1 MKKIRTKFL
10 PLLLALVTILSL
22 LPTSA
27 FAASKTGSGI
37 QITQNQAYWSTRLLA
52 NGTPY
57 SYRPPLADGK
67 LVYCMDSGL
76 GYHYAT
82 KSFLDSFTWTSGSGA
97 DADAVLQSAITNS
110 GLSEMDAMTIE
121 NVKWMMTYLN
131 DCKASNVGQLFMAVQ
146 TYVWENQSYKGEPG
160 GDGDAGGYAN
170 ADTYELYL
178 SLIDDLLAK
187 KAAED
192 AEFLKQI
199 EAYKAQGIE
208 ASIVEDASAK
218 WAVFAISSNR
228 KNQSFFNYYGPR
240 KLSVGEAKPD
250 QPEQP
255 TGGTGKITLKKT
267 AAGTLKG
274 LPGARYSIYFNGQI
288 VGSDVTGESGEL
300 HIEDAATGLWTFVE
314 TAAPSGYCLDPTPK
328 SVYVDVSEGDREYT
342 VAAVNYAMPSMIIY
356 KEDAQTSAPV
366 PGTVLS
372 VKSVTGAY
380 STSVK
385 IGESGSATLEG
396 LEPGVYVVSEESVP
410 EPYILSNTEQTVAL
424 RPGKTTEVHFQDY
437 KKPGLEILKKNIA
450 NMDPIPDMT
459 YKVEQIDGSF
469 ETTVTTDLR
478 GRAFLADLPV
488 GSYRISEVGGPSNV
502 ILSEIPQVIY
512 LEAGCTRTV
521 TFFNAIKPTL
531 TVLKQNSVTSDPL
544 PGAKLH
550 IYYASDNT
558 STGEMHD
565 LGVFY
570 SNEEGK
576 VILTDA
582 ERGWYKIVEESC
594 PQGFGFLDGEAVQ
607 EFYLEENTSK
617 TVIIR
622 NVPLSALVG
631 FKYDTKTGKGIP
643 GCRFE
648 LRYLSGNTS
657 GTGGTVIGTYV
668 TGPNGAFTVTG
679 LKKGTYICEEVSSD
693 GNHIIDSEPQTVW
706 ISGEDQDV
714 VIIRFGNSPFGSL
727 LITKLSDDNK
737 RSPIP
742 NTDFLLTY
750 SDGTFVGNDNGI
762 YTTNAAGEILVDGL
776 EPGVTIIVR
785 EVRAAAGFLL
795 DESPQHIQIKSGE
808 TVHLQFLNKP
818 LGNLIIKKNS
828 SAPTQE
834 AVPGAEFEITYA
846 DGSYVDA
853 AGGTISSN
861 GRYVT
866 DEHGEI
872 RISGIVGTV
881 VVTEI
886 KSGPGYQL
894 DEANRTQT
902 VTINPGDTQT
912 LQFYNTP
919 ISKVEFIKVDE
930 NDRSVRIPDTTIE
943 VRRLDGALVT
953 TLVTSESGQAFA
965 QLEDGSYYAVETVA
979 NPKYQLDS
987 ITGYGYATTVGSCWL
1002 APLVEA
1008 GEGVNMSF
1016 LVKRQSKEKI
1026 LSKIAQTTMVNR
1038 SRMRDV
1044 GDTRQ
1049 DYEELD
1055 SAINSGLYLKDVMNR
1070 QGEDFYYM
1078 HTLIEV
1084 TAPDP
1089 ETLEQRAT
1097 EVEKLC
1103 VSVDMIARRCDYKNE
1118 QAFLSSLPIL
1128 ALDPDIERKARRNA
1142 LTSGVAAAFPFASY
1156 ELSDH
1161 NGIFLGLNLYNRS
1174 PVFLDPYD
1182 DYKYTNGN
1190 WWIGGST
1197 GAGKTVTLQCLGGRL
1212 RQQGKRVIIIA
1223 PKKGHE
1229 FRPLCEKLGGLYLRM
1244 SPSSKDCPNLMAIRR
1259 KSLDSYAKLKNI
1271 AARDDSVLADKISQL
1286 IIWFALKKKDLSEED
1301 KSRLD
1306 SSLVEVYGRYGI
1318 TFDNS
1323 SIVDENGDFRTM
1335 PIISDWYDV
1344 LSQNP
1349 DTRYLSVVLSR
1360 YVTGSAAAMASR
1372 NSIDLDNKYIVL
1384 DLSGM
1389 PDDMIADG
1397 TFWATSIAYDLIMSC
1412 ESDLSALLADEL
1424 WSLVGATANPQ
1435 AAGFV
1440 LEMVKTIRGLG
1451 GIAVTSTQGMQDL
1464 FGLDGGSYGKGILDA
1479 SRIKL
1484 VMQMEEQEARL
1495 IQDKLN
1501 LSEDEVRQITRF
1513 RRGEGLLCIG
1523 YNHVPVAFH
1532 TTPKEYEA
1540 ITTSPTDL
1548 RRGRSEYG
1556 DE

>member
-1 MKKIRTKFL
+1 MQVKKKSRNAATKKIQKAPPKEKRTKKERTEQ
-10 PLLLALVTILSL
+10 PLLKRAI
-22 LPTSA
+22 
-27 FAASKTGSGI
+27 FGEE
-37 QITQNQAYWSTRLLA
+37 
-52 NGTPY
+52 
-57 SYRPPLADGK
+57 RP
-67 LVYCMDSGL
+67 
-76 GYHYAT
+76 
-82 KSFLDSFTWTSGSGA
+82 
-97 DADAVLQSAITNS
+97 
-110 GLSEMDAMTIE
+110 
-121 NVKWMMTYLN
+121 
-131 DCKASNVGQLFMAVQ
+131 
-146 TYVWENQSYKGEPG
+146 
-160 GDGDAGGYAN
+160 
-170 ADTYELYL
+170 
-178 SLIDDLLAK
+178 DL
-187 KAAED
+187 
-192 AEFLKQI
+192 
-199 EAYKAQGIE
+199 
-208 ASIVEDASAK
+208 
-218 WAVFAISSNR
+218 
-228 KNQSFFNYYGPR
+228 
-240 KLSVGEAKPD
+240 
-250 QPEQP
+250 
-255 TGGTGKITLKKT
+255 
-267 AAGTLKG
+267 
-274 LPGARYSIYFNGQI
+274 
-288 VGSDVTGESGEL
+288 
-300 HIEDAATGLWTFVE
+300 
-314 TAAPSGYCLDPTPK
+314 
-328 SVYVDVSEGDREYT
+328 
-342 VAAVNYAMPSMIIY
+342 
-356 KEDAQTSAPV
+356 
-366 PGTVLS
+366 
-372 VKSVTGAY
+372 
-380 STSVK
+380 
-385 IGESGSATLEG
+385 
-396 LEPGVYVVSEESVP
+396 
-410 EPYILSNTEQTVAL
+410 TE
-424 RPGKTTEVHFQDY
+424 
-437 KKPGLEILKKNIA
+437 
-450 NMDPIPDMT
+450 
-459 YKVEQIDGSF
+459 
-469 ETTVTTDLR
+469 
-478 GRAFLADLPV
+478 
-488 GSYRISEVGGPSNV
+488 
-502 ILSEIPQVIY
+502 
-512 LEAGCTRTV
+512 LEAGSTTILDILAPTTV
-521 TFFNAIKPTL
+521 
-531 TVLKQNSVTSDPL
+531 
-544 PGAKLH
+544 
-550 IYYASDNT
+550 
-558 STGEMHD
+558 
-565 LGVFY
+565 
-570 SNEEGK
+570 
-576 VILTDA
+576 
-582 ERGWYKIVEESC
+582 
-594 PQGFGFLDGEAVQ
+594 
-607 EFYLEENTSK
+607 
-617 TVIIR
+617 
-622 NVPLSALVG
+622 
-631 FKYDTKTGKGIP
+631 DTKSKD
-643 GCRFE
+643 
-648 LRYLSGNTS
+648 
-657 GTGGTVIGTYV
+657 
-668 TGPNGAFTVTG
+668 
-679 LKKGTYICEEVSSD
+679 YIV
-693 GNHIIDSEPQTVW
+693 
-706 ISGEDQDV
+706 
-714 VIIRFGNSPFGSL
+714 
-727 LITKLSDDNK
+727 
-737 RSPIP
+737 
-742 NTDFLLTY
+742 
-750 SDGTFVGNDNGI
+750 
-762 YTTNAAGEILVDGL
+762 VDG
-776 EPGVTIIVR
+776 VY
-785 EVRAAAGFLL
+785 
-795 DESPQHIQIKSGE
+795 H
-808 TVHLQFLNKP
+808 
-818 LGNLIIKKNS
+818 
-828 SAPTQE
+828 
-834 AVPGAEFEITYA
+834 TYL
-846 DGSYVDA
+846 Y
-853 AGGTISSN
+853 
-861 GRYVT
+861 
-866 DEHGEI
+866 
-872 RISGIVGTV
+872 
-881 VVTEI
+881 
-886 KSGPGYQL
+886 
-894 DEANRTQT
+894 
-902 VTINPGDTQT
+902 
-912 LQFYNTP
+912 
-919 ISKVEFIKVDE
+919 
-930 NDRSVRIPDTTIE
+930 
-943 VRRLDGALVT
+943 
-953 TLVTSESGQAFA
+953 
-965 QLEDGSYYAVETVA
+965 
-979 NPKYQLDS
+979 

-1372 NSIDLDNKYIVL
+1372 NNIDLDNKYIVL